1 MWLLRKR
8 LQFLEDYVN
17 NDYAILWPEGP
28 QLPAYKLYRLFT
40 TTWYKVVLE
49 GGIQQLLSSA
59 LKTIVEEYQNYL
71 VSRVSQKR
79 PRLDPE
85 PRKMVLR
92 KFFRA
97 LMDLSINE
105 RTVNFIGSTEMQFDH
120 LY

>member
-1 MWLLRKR
+1 M
-8 LQFLEDYVN
+8 
-17 NDYAILWPEGP
+17 
-28 QLPAYKLYRLFT
+28 
-40 TTWYKVVLE
+40 VLE